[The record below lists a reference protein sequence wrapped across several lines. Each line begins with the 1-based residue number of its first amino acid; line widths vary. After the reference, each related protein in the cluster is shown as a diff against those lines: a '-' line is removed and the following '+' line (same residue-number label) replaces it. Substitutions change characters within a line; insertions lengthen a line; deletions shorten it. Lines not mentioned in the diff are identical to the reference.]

1 MWQILERQILA
12 RTAAGTLLAKQ
23 LLAERSGAAA
33 AIRRQQVEIQK
44 ASVDLVGSI
53 GPADRPERLAIKRVL
68 NGLAFGDM
76 LQAVTRCDTMLK
88 LKLPAEFAKPTSE
101 LTAAQDRIIDVLRK
115 LLDVTR
121 HAQADVLA
129 DMKKRPGGNLPA
141 DAKQKLEEIRNK
153 LEKFLEQQKKVIEAS
168 ENLAKMPVEDF
179 SDKEK
184 EALRQMA
191 AAEDEWSKF
200 MKDMHSDLSKLSDQD
215 FANAS
220 QLKELVEI
228 QTELKMAEDALLK
241 KSADIAVPLEQLG
254 YERAEEMK
262 TNMEKWLPDTPDREK
277 WSQEES
283 PTDKD
288 KEAPMAELPG
298 ELEDM
303 VGDLMEQE
311 EDLFEEMEDVS
322 SSAVDSADAGWDAGD
337 GPISNNTAQGVTG
350 NRLPNSSEISGRSG
364 EGRQGKAS
372 GEFVGDE
379 AVGKGGRKTPS
390 RLTPD
395 PIVKGQIK
403 DHSKESAGGST
414 GGGKESG
421 KGGEGLEGPLARSP
435 GPREAE
441 RLAGKQAALR
451 NKAAGIELQFNVT
464 SFHHTDLKKTIEQM
478 SQVERDLKAGRY
490 QNALRQRQVLVGG
503 LGNVKQY
510 LEGEF
515 EVRQDTTTNLPT
527 DIQKQ
532 ILGGMQ
538 DPSPAGWEE
547 LNRQYF
553 ERLTTSEA
561 KAGAEKPGVKRE
573 KGKGEKG
580 E

>member
-1 MWQILERQILA
+1 M
-12 RTAAGTLLAKQ
+12 
-23 LLAERSGAAA
+23 
-33 AIRRQQVEIQK
+33 QQVEIQK
-44 ASVDLVGSI
+44 TSMAVVQSI
-53 GPADRPERLAIKRVL
+53 GPADRPERLATKRVM

-76 LQAVTRCDTMLK
+76 LAAVTGSEALAK
-88 LKLPAEFAKPTSE
+88 LKAAAEFKKPASA
-101 LTAAQDRIIDVLRK
+101 LTAVQDRIVAVLRK

-121 HAQADVLA
+121 TAQSDVLSE
-129 DMKKRPGGNLPA
+129 MKKRPGGNLPN
-141 DAKQKLEEIRNK
+141 DTKQKLEEIRAK
-153 LEKFLEQQKKVIEAS
+153 LEKFLEQQKKVIDAS
-168 ENLAKMPVEDF
+168 ENLAKTPVEDF
-179 SDKEK
+179 TDKEK
-184 EALRQMA
+184 EALKRMA
-191 AAEDEWSKF
+191 AAEDDWSKF
-200 MKDMHSDLSKLSDQD
+200 MKDLHSDLSKLPDQD

-220 QLKELVEI
+220 MAKELVEI

-254 YERAEEMK
+254 YERAEEIK
-262 TNMEKWLPDTPDREK
+262 TNIEKWLPDSPDREK

-298 ELEDM
+298 ELEDI

-311 EDLFEEMEDVS
+311 EDIFDEAEDVS
-322 SSAVDSADAGWDAGD
+322 SSAVDSADKGAGWDAAD
-337 GPISNNTAQGVTG
+337 GPISVNSAKGVTG
-350 NRLPNSSEISGRSG
+350 NRLPNTSEISGRSG

-395 PIVKGQIK
+395 PYVKGQIK
-403 DHSKESAGGST
+403 DHSKQSAGGAT

-421 KGGEGLEGPLARSP
+421 KGGEGLEGPLPHGP
-435 GPREAE
+435 GPRDAE

-451 NKAAGIELQFNVT
+451 NKAQALALQFQVS
-464 SFHHTDLKKTIEQM
+464 SFHHTDLKKMVEQM

-515 EVRQDTTTNLPT
+515 EMRKDATPNLPT

-553 ERLTTSEA
+553 ERLSGGETRTAAEQPGA
-561 KAGAEKPGVKRE
+561 KKES
-573 KGKGEKG
+573 GKN
-580 E
+580 